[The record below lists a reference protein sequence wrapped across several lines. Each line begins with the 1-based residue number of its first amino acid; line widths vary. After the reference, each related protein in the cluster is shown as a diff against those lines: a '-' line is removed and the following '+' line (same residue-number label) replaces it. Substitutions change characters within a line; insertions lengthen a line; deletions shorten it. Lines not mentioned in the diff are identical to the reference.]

1 MWKPPINFLALH
13 YAWIITLSILS
24 LVIIYPYGNLKAVDA
39 YFFGASAS
47 TESGLN
53 TRLNKDFPWL
63 LSVDVKSL
71 KTYQQ
76 VYLYLIP
83 ILGNL
88 GFVNIIV
95 IVFRVRWFEQRLK
108 AIGQRLPPEQDAEAQ
123 LKHKRSL
130 SSNDDEAPNDQFSSD
145 EIDDSD
151 KETAR
156 AESRDK
162 SSRLVSINITDS
174 QTVSLELNDTKA
186 DDTAVSNI
194 NPTKQTITFA
204 EDHRPPSDKDKALY
218 IPPPWRRERGA
229 SFSEID
235 ERLHDEDDGGAPKR
249 NFKLIASLTWFI
261 TGRTEKV
268 LMRQPTTRSM
278 QSRTRT
284 LERVVTSVF
293 ILGGS
298 SSSDRGMPTTKR
310 RDIKQL
316 DLPNMSSQAT
326 MGRNSQFHNLSAK
339 DRETLGGI
347 EYRSL
352 KLLLKIVV
360 GYFFGLHLFGAICL
374 VGWILHADPKYR
386 DYLAECGQGNVWW
399 GFYSAQTM
407 IDNLGF
413 TLTPDSMISF
423 QDATFPMILMSFLA
437 FAGNTCYPCLLRLI
451 IWIFYKFCPAKS
463 SLKDPLRF
471 LLDHPRR
478 CYTLLFPSGPTWILF
493 GILFLMNSID
503 VILIIV
509 LDLNNPAVNNLA
521 PGARVLAAIF
531 QAASSRHTGTSTFN
545 LADVSPAVQFSLVV
559 MMYIAIFPIAISIRA
574 SNVYEERTLGVYTT
588 DGNMDEHNGRSYII
602 NHIQNQLTFDL
613 WYIFLGCFCIC
624 VAEAGKIADTSIP
637 AFSVFSV
644 LFEVVSAYGNV
655 GLSLG
660 YPTVST
666 SLSGKFTVFSK
677 LVVCVMMIRGRHR
690 GLPYKLDRA
699 IVLPGEHLGEDHPDR
714 DEIQTK
720 ID

>member
-1 MWKPPINFLALH
+1 MWKPPINFLVLH
-13 YAWIITLSILS
+13 YAWIITLSVLS

-53 TRLNKDFPWL
+53 T
-63 LSVDVKSL
+63 VDVKSL

-88 GFVNIIV
+88 GFINIIV
-95 IVFRVRWFEQRLK
+95 IVFRVRWFEKRLK
-108 AIGQRLPPEQDAEAQ
+108 AIAPHLLRPKAPPKQDAEAQ
-123 LKHKRSL
+123 LKDKRSL
-130 SSNDDEAPNDQFSSD
+130 SSNDHEAPNDQFSSH

-151 KETAR
+151 KER
-156 AESRDK
+156 AHVETRDK
-162 SSRLVSINITDS
+162 SSRT
-174 QTVSLELNDTKA
+174 SLKLNDAKA

-204 EDHRPPSDKDKALY
+204 EDHWPSSDKAKALY

-235 ERLHDEDDGGAPKR
+235 ERLHDEDDD
-249 NFKLIASLTWFI
+249 
-261 TGRTEKV
+261 GRSEQV
-268 LMRQPTTRSM
+268 FSRRLTTRSM
-278 QSRTRT
+278 QSGTHT

-293 ILGGS
+293 VLGGS
-298 SSSDRGMPTTKR
+298 SSSDRGMPTTNR

-326 MGRNSQFHNLSAK
+326 IGRNSQFHNLSAK

-386 DYLAECGQGNVWW
+386 HYLAECGQGNVWW

-407 IDNLGF
+407 INNLGF

-437 FAGNTCYPCLLRLI
+437 FAGNTCYPCLLRFI
-451 IWIFYKFCPAKS
+451 IWVFYKFCPAKS
-463 SLKDPLRF
+463 SLKDTLRF

-521 PGARVLAAIF
+521 PGPRVLAAIF

-545 LADVSPAVQFSLVV
+545 LADVNPAVQFSLVV

-574 SNVYEERTLGVYTT
+574 SNVYEEKTLGVYTT
-588 DGNMDEHNGRSYII
+588 DSDMDEHNGRSYII

-613 WYIFLGCFCIC
+613 WYIFLGSFCIC

-666 SLSGKFTVFSK
+666 SLSGEFTVFSK
-677 LVVCVMMIRGRHR
+677 LVICVIMIRGRHR

-699 IVLPGEHLGEDHPDR
+699 IVLPGERLEEDHPNR
-714 DEIQTK
+714 DEVQTK

>member
-1 MWKPPINFLALH
+1 MWKPPINFLVLH
-13 YAWIITLSILS
+13 YAWIITLSVLS

-53 TRLNKDFPWL
+53 T
-63 LSVDVKSL
+63 VDVKSL

-95 IVFRVRWFEQRLK
+95 IVFRVRWFEKRLK
-108 AIGQRLPPEQDAEAQ
+108 QSVRSLPSHPPYSTPSSRTNLLLQNIAPHLLRPEAPPDQDAEAQ

-130 SSNDDEAPNDQFSSD
+130 SSNHDEAPNDQSSSH
-145 EIDDSD
+145 EIGDSG
-151 KETAR
+151 KERAR
-156 AESRDK
+156 VETQDK
-162 SSRLVSINITDS
+162 SSR
-174 QTVSLELNDTKA
+174 VSLDLNDAKA
-186 DDTAVSNI
+186 DDTAFSNI

-204 EDHRPPSDKDKALY
+204 KDHRPSSDKDKALY

-235 ERLHDEDDGGAPKR
+235 EGLHDEDDGRA
-249 NFKLIASLTWFI
+249 
-261 TGRTEKV
+261 EKV
-268 LMRQPTTRSM
+268 LSRRPTTISM
-278 QSRTRT
+278 QSRTHT

-326 MGRNSQFHNLSAK
+326 IGRNSQFHNLSAK

-451 IWIFYKFCPAKS
+451 IWIFYRFCPAKS

-521 PGARVLAAIF
+521 PGPRVLAAIF

-559 MMYIAIFPIAISIRA
+559 MMYIAIFPIAISTRA

-613 WYIFLGCFCIC
+613 WYIFLGSFCIC

-699 IVLPGEHLGEDHPDR
+699 IVLPGERIEEDHPDT
-714 DEIQTK
+714 DKVQTK
-720 ID
+720 FD

>member
-1 MWKPPINFLALH
+1 MGTN
-13 YAWIITLSILS
+13 SC
-24 LVIIYPYGNLKAVDA
+24 
-39 YFFGASAS
+39 
-47 TESGLN
+47 
-53 TRLNKDFPWL
+53 TR
-63 LSVDVKSL
+63 
-71 KTYQQ
+71 
-76 VYLYLIP
+76 
-83 ILGNL
+83 
-88 GFVNIIV
+88 
-95 IVFRVRWFEQRLK
+95 
-108 AIGQRLPPEQDAEAQ
+108 
-123 LKHKRSL
+123 
-130 SSNDDEAPNDQFSSD
+130 
-145 EIDDSD
+145 
-151 KETAR
+151 
-156 AESRDK
+156 
-162 SSRLVSINITDS
+162 
-174 QTVSLELNDTKA
+174 VSLELNDAKA

-204 EDHRPPSDKDKALY
+204 EDHRPSSDMDKALY

-235 ERLHDEDDGGAPKR
+235 ERLHDEDDGR
-249 NFKLIASLTWFI
+249 S
-261 TGRTEKV
+261 EKV
-268 LMRQPTTRSM
+268 LSRRLTTRSM
-278 QSRTRT
+278 QSGTHT
-284 LERVVTSVF
+284 LKRVVTSV
-293 ILGGS
+293 
-298 SSSDRGMPTTKR
+298 
-310 RDIKQL
+310 
-316 DLPNMSSQAT
+316 
-326 MGRNSQFHNLSAK
+326 
-339 DRETLGGI
+339 
-347 EYRSL
+347 L

-386 DYLAECGQGNVWW
+386 GYLAECGQGNVWW
-399 GFYSAQTM
+399 GFYCAQTM

-451 IWIFYKFCPAKS
+451 IWVSYKVCPAKS
-463 SLKDPLRF
+463 SLKDPLHF

-478 CYTLLFPSGPTWILF
+478 CYTLLFPSRPTWILF

-503 VILIIV
+503 VILIVV

-521 PGARVLAAIF
+521 PGPRLLAAIF

-574 SNVYEERTLGVYTT
+574 SNVYEEKTLGIYGTE
-588 DGNMDEHNGRSYII
+588 DDMDESDGRSYII
-602 NHIQNQLTFDL
+602 DHIQNQLSFDL

-624 VAEAGKIADTSIP
+624 IAEAGKIADTSIP

-666 SLSGKFTVFSK
+666 SLSGEFAVFSK

-699 IVLPGEHLGEDHPDR
+699 IVLPGERLEEDHR
-714 DEIQTK
+714 DQDEVQTSV
-720 ID
+720 D

>member
-1 MWKPPINFLALH
+1 MISQYIIEFDRPLRIPRETNEFCAMWKPPINFLVLH
-13 YAWIITLSILS
+13 YAWIITLGVLS
-24 LVIIYPYGNLKAVDA
+24 LIIIYPYGNLRAVDA

-53 TRLNKDFPWL
+53 T
-63 LSVDVKSL
+63 VDVKLL

-95 IVFRVRWFEQRLK
+95 IVFRVRWFEKRLK
-108 AIGQRLPPEQDAEAQ
+108 AIAPHVLRPEAPPEQDAEAQ

-130 SSNDDEAPNDQFSSD
+130 SSNHDETPNDHFSIH
-145 EIDDSD
+145 EIDESD
-151 KETAR
+151 KGRARVETQ
-156 AESRDK
+156 DK
-162 SSRLVSINITDS
+162 SSR
-174 QTVSLELNDTKA
+174 VSLELNDAIA
-186 DDTAVSNI
+186 DDSAVSNI

-204 EDHRPPSDKDKALY
+204 KDQRPSSDKDKALY

-235 ERLHDEDDGGAPKR
+235 ERLHDEDDG
-249 NFKLIASLTWFI
+249 
-261 TGRTEKV
+261 RTEKG
-268 LMRQPTTRSM
+268 LSRRPTTRSM
-278 QSRTRT
+278 QSRTHT
-284 LERVVTSVF
+284 LERVVTSLFV
-293 ILGGS
+293 LGGS
-298 SSSDRGMPTTKR
+298 SSSDREMPTTQQ

-326 MGRNSQFHNLSAK
+326 IGRNSQFHNLSAK

-360 GYFFGLHLFGAICL
+360 GYFFGLHIFGAICL

-407 IDNLGF
+407 INNLGF

-451 IWIFYKFCPAKS
+451 IWIFYKLCPAKS

-493 GILFLMNSID
+493 GILVLMNSVD

-521 PGARVLAAIF
+521 PGPRVLAAIF
-531 QAASSRHTGTSTFN
+531 QAASARHTGTATFN
-545 LADVSPAVQFSLVV
+545 LAEVNPAVQFSLVV

-574 SNVYEERTLGVYTT
+574 SNVYEERTLGVYST
-588 DGNMDEHNGRSYII
+588 DGNIDEHDSRSYIVK
-602 NHIQNQLTFDL
+602 HIQNQLTFDL
-613 WYIFLGCFCIC
+613 WYIFLGSFCIC

-666 SLSGKFTVFSK
+666 SLSGEFTVFSK

-699 IVLPGEHLGEDHPDR
+699 IVLPGERLEEDHPDR
-714 DEIQTK
+714 DKVQTK
-720 ID
+720 FD

>member
-13 YAWIITLSILS
+13 YAWIITLSVLS

-53 TRLNKDFPWL
+53 T
-63 LSVDVKSL
+63 VDVKSL

-95 IVFRVRWFEQRLK
+95 IVFRVRWFEKRLK
-108 AIGQRLPPEQDAEAQ
+108 EIAPHLLRPEAPPEQDAEAQ
-123 LKHKRSL
+123 LKHKRRL
-130 SSNDDEAPNDQFSSD
+130 SSNHDEAPNDQYSSH

-151 KETAR
+151 KERTR
-156 AESRDK
+156 VETRDK
-162 SSRLVSINITDS
+162 SSRT
-174 QTVSLELNDTKA
+174 SLELNDAKA

-194 NPTKQTITFA
+194 NPTKQTIIFA
-204 EDHRPPSDKDKALY
+204 EDHRPSSDKAKALH

-235 ERLHDEDDGGAPKR
+235 ERLHDEDDGRSK
-249 NFKLIASLTWFI
+249 
-261 TGRTEKV
+261 KV
-268 LMRQPTTRSM
+268 LSRRLTTRSM
-278 QSRTRT
+278 QSGTHT
-284 LERVVTSVF
+284 LD
-293 ILGGS
+293 
-298 SSSDRGMPTTKR
+298 SDRGMPTTNR

-326 MGRNSQFHNLSAK
+326 IGRNSQFHNLSAK

-521 PGARVLAAIF
+521 PGPRVLAAIF

-613 WYIFLGCFCIC
+613 WYIFLGSFCIC

-666 SLSGKFTVFSK
+666 SLSGEFTVFSK
-677 LVVCVMMIRGRHR
+677 LVVCVIMIRGRHR

-699 IVLPGEHLGEDHPDR
+699 ILLPGERLEEDHPNR
-714 DEIQTK
+714 DEVQTK

>member
-1 MWKPPINFLALH
+1 MLFCH
-13 YAWIITLSILS
+13 LSNS
-24 LVIIYPYGNLKAVDA
+24 
-39 YFFGASAS
+39 
-47 TESGLN
+47 
-53 TRLNKDFPWL
+53 
-63 LSVDVKSL
+63 
-71 KTYQQ
+71 
-76 VYLYLIP
+76 
-83 ILGNL
+83 
-88 GFVNIIV
+88 
-95 IVFRVRWFEQRLK
+95 
-108 AIGQRLPPEQDAEAQ
+108 
-123 LKHKRSL
+123 
-130 SSNDDEAPNDQFSSD
+130 
-145 EIDDSD
+145 
-151 KETAR
+151 
-156 AESRDK
+156 
-162 SSRLVSINITDS
+162 
-174 QTVSLELNDTKA
+174 
-186 DDTAVSNI
+186 
-194 NPTKQTITFA
+194 
-204 EDHRPPSDKDKALY
+204 
-218 IPPPWRRERGA
+218 
-229 SFSEID
+229 
-235 ERLHDEDDGGAPKR
+235 
-249 NFKLIASLTWFI
+249 
-261 TGRTEKV
+261 
-268 LMRQPTTRSM
+268 
-278 QSRTRT
+278 
-284 LERVVTSVF
+284 
-293 ILGGS
+293 
-298 SSSDRGMPTTKR
+298 
-310 RDIKQL
+310 
-316 DLPNMSSQAT
+316 
-326 MGRNSQFHNLSAK
+326 RNSQFHNLSAK
-339 DRETLGGI
+339 DPETLGGI

-386 DYLAECGQGNVWW
+386 GYLAECGQGNVWW
-399 GFYSAQTM
+399 GFYCAQTM

-451 IWIFYKFCPAKS
+451 IWVSYKVCPAKS
-463 SLKDPLRF
+463 SLKDPLHF

-478 CYTLLFPSGPTWILF
+478 CYTLLFPSRPTWILF

-503 VILIIV
+503 VILIVV

-521 PGARVLAAIF
+521 PGPRLLAAIF

-588 DGNMDEHNGRSYII
+588 DGNIDEHNGRSYIV

-613 WYIFLGCFCIC
+613 WYIFLGSFCIC

-699 IVLPGEHLGEDHPDR
+699 IVLPGERLEEDHPYR
-714 DEIQTK
+714 DKIQTK
-720 ID
+720 FD